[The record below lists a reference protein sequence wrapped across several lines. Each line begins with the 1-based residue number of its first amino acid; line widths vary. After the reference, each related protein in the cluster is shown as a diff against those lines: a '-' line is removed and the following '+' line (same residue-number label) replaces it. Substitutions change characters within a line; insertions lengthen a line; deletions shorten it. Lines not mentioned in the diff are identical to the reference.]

1 MFASSNNN
9 TPSQVNATN
18 TIKDRAESA
27 IWNAAY
33 YLSSAKMLSSAKLC
47 LSDARHCF
55 AEGNFEGAYRRA
67 MDSLSYSIG
76 ILHPVYIGQSVTA

>member
-1 MFASSNNN
+1 MFVGSKRNNPITMN
-9 TPSQVNATN
+9 TTN
-18 TIKDRAESA
+18 TIQDRAESA
-27 IWNAAY
+27 IYNAAY
-33 YLSSAKMLSSAKLC
+33 YLSGANMLRSAQLC